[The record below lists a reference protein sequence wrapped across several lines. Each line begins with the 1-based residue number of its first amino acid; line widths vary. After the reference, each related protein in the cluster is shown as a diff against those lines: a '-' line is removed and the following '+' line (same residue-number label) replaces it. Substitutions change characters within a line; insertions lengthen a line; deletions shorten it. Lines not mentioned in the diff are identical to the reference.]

1 MTPTAIR
8 KRFSDEYRNA
18 VASIPNRDAEMIYVK
33 LAKKG
38 DRAARTTLI
47 YKYIPFLYK
56 MASQLKDSAYNLTID
71 EMVNAAVF
79 GFNKAI
85 ASFDPTMGVA
95 FYTYYAPKA
104 LNEMKKAAYESLL
117 VHRPEN
123 QLKSKKPNK
132 ISVSMVDI
140 DFKPER
146 GNSISSMLTTDDC
159 TDELTVDNERQ
170 KLATEFMGM
179 LVNNERDVMNS
190 LFMCSCEAPT
200 LRQVGMEMNVSHE
213 RVRQLKEAAIK
224 RIRSSERYADMV
236 AESKYL
242 AKEAV

>member
-1 MTPTAIR
+1 
-8 KRFSDEYRNA
+8 
-18 VASIPNRDAEMIYVK
+18 
-33 LAKKG
+33 
-38 DRAARTTLI
+38 
-47 YKYIPFLYK
+47 
-56 MASQLKDSAYNLTID
+56 
-71 EMVNAAVF
+71 
-79 GFNKAI
+79 
-85 ASFDPTMGVA
+85 
-95 FYTYYAPKA
+95 
-104 LNEMKKAAYESLL
+104 MKKAAYESLL

-179 LVNNERDVMNS
+179 LVNTERDVMNS
-190 LFMCSCEAPT
+190 LFMCSCESPT
-200 LRQVGMEMNVSHE
+200 LRQIGMEMNVSHE